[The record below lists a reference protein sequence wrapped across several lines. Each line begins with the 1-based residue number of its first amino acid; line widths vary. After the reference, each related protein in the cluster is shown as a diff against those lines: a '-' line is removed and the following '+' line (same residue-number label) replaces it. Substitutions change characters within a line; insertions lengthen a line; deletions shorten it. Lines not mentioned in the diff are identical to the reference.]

1 MKTVMESLVAV
12 RDAIPQ
18 QDKQPGGPHHDFNQQ
33 VSDLLTALREIKA
46 PANADPTKKLSAYA
60 RVMARLAQLR
70 QSWGAHSNVEDAYK
84 LIDEALSSMLSPAV
98 PHQNAAAPTPHTR
111 PASQAGIGASS
122 SSPGAQPGISG
133 PLGANSLNG
142 GYLRNPPYHGNPSA
156 PEWQAHRATHET
168 WATVIGSIMQETPPG
183 YSTVPFDQS
192 CFYTLDL
199 ADPKPHNTAIHVRIQ
214 SESPG
219 LSQSKMAVLQHSFGA
234 NGYQSLDLLPS
245 PEGEPEYPREI
256 RDHALKLMVG
266 YVVDRFDTWTVGGSR
281 SVDLRGSDIERAT
294 MRKMMEGQL
303 AQRYQGDELKKR
315 VALIK
320 DVTDAPPAPQPA
332 SRAWAVRP
340 SKERGLPPILTPPV
354 PA

>member
-1 MKTVMESLVAV
+1 
-12 RDAIPQ
+12 
-18 QDKQPGGPHHDFNQQ
+18 
-33 VSDLLTALREIKA
+33 
-46 PANADPTKKLSAYA
+46 
-60 RVMARLAQLR
+60 
-70 QSWGAHSNVEDAYK
+70 
-84 LIDEALSSMLSPAV
+84 MLSPAV

-332 SRAWAVRP
+332 SCLGRAAKQGTRFAAHTD
-340 SKERGLPPILTPPV
+340 SACARLTIRRSGKRRGRAESAAFFFRVLLPLIHHLQHVLHMSGDFDFAPEVVDAAFGID
-354 PA
+354 